1 LVGPVRVRAGY
12 TPGGKGDTD
21 APLPANVAAEMAILG
36 AILLNNGHYQEAAGR
51 IEAADFMLDAHRRVF
66 QRMGELI
73 TEGRR
78 VDIVTLAEQLQRNK
92 ELSVIGGVAWLA
104 ALTEGLP
111 RRLSIE
117 DYVRIVKD
125 KSLLRQTIAESDRV
139 GVLAGDQSGSAEEV
153 LAEAES
159 AFRRIAGKA
168 ITSGLTSVAEYV
180 RGNYPCID
188 KIFEQSARLT
198 GIPSGFGSLDNLTA
212 GFQPKELTILG
223 ARPSIGKTAVAG
235 NIAVH
240 VAMSG
245 RTVAFFSL
253 EMPSKA
259 LIDRMCCALGQVD
272 LQAHRH
278 GRLSEVQKHYYL
290 RALAEIIDVPLY
302 IDDQPG
308 QTAASIEAKAA
319 RLQASN
325 GLDLVVV
332 DYLGLMAAERKG
344 MENREQVVAAI
355 SRAMKGLAKR
365 LNVPVIL
372 LSQLNREL
380 YKRVDKRPILSDL
393 RESGAIE
400 QDADMVLFLHREEYY
415 NREDPSLAGKGELI
429 IAKARNGPLGTVH
442 LHYDAR
448 TCRFES
454 ERE

>member
-1 LVGPVRVRAGY
+1 M
-12 TPGGKGDTD
+12 KNGDT
-21 APLPANVAAEMAILG
+21 PLPANLAAEMAILG

-51 IEAADFMLDAHRRVF
+51 IEAFDFSLDSHRRVF
-66 QRMGELI
+66 ARMGELI
-73 TEGRR
+73 AGGARI
-78 VDIVTLAEQLQRNK
+78 DIVTLAEQLQRHK
-92 ELSVIGGVAWLA
+92 ELSLVGGVAWLA
-104 ALTEGLP
+104 TLTEGLP

-125 KSLLRQTIAESDRV
+125 KSLLRQAIAESDRV

-159 AFRRIAGKA
+159 AFRRIAGKT

-180 RGNYPCID
+180 ADHYPSID
-188 KIFEQSARLT
+188 RMFEQSARLS
-198 GIPSGFGSLDNLTA
+198 GIASGFGDLDDLTA

-245 RTVAFFSL
+245 KTVAFFSL

-259 LIDRMCCALGQVD
+259 LIDRMCCARGQVD

-278 GRLSEVQKHYYL
+278 GRLSEIQKEHYL
-290 RALAEIIDVPLY
+290 HALAEIIEMPLY

-344 MENREQVVAAI
+344 DGEP
-355 SRAMKGLAKR
+355 RAGGGGHQPCHEGAGQA
-365 LNVPVIL
+365 
-372 LSQLNREL
+372 SQRA
-380 YKRVDKRPILSDL
+380 RDSAV
-393 RESGAIE
+393 AIE
-400 QDADMVLFLHREEYY
+400 PRAV
-415 NREDPSLAGKGELI
+415 
-429 IAKARNGPLGTVH
+429 
-442 LHYDAR
+442 
-448 TCRFES
+448 
-454 ERE
+454 

>member
-1 LVGPVRVRAGY
+1 M
-12 TPGGKGDTD
+12 KNSGDT
-21 APLPANVAAEMAILG
+21 PLPANPPPANLAAEMAILG

-51 IEAADFMLDAHRRVF
+51 IEAFDFSLDSHRRVF
-66 QRMGELI
+66 ARMGELI
-73 TEGRR
+73 TDGAG
-78 VDIVTLAEQLQRNK
+78 VDIVTLAEQLQRHK
-92 ELSVIGGVAWLA
+92 ELSLVGGVAWLA

-125 KSLLRQTIAESDRV
+125 KSLLRQAIAESDRV
-139 GVLAGDQSGSAEEV
+139 GVLAGDQSGSAEEI
-153 LAEAES
+153 LADAES
-159 AFRRIAGKA
+159 AFRRIAGKT
-168 ITSGLTSVAEYV
+168 ITCGLTSVAEYV
-180 RGNYPCID
+180 AGYYPSID
-188 KIFEQSARLT
+188 RMFEQSARLS
-198 GIPSGFGSLDNLTA
+198 GISSGFGDLDDLTA

-245 RTVAFFSL
+245 KTVAFFSL

-259 LIDRMCCALGQVD
+259 LIDRMCCARGQVD

-278 GRLSEVQKHYYL
+278 GRLSEIQKEHYL
-290 RALAEIIDVPLY
+290 HALAEIIEMPLY

-332 DYLGLMAAERKG
+332 DYLGLMAAERKA

-365 LNVPVIL
+365 LSVPVIL

-400 QDADMVLFLHREEYY
+400 QDADVVLFLHREEYY
-415 NREDPSLAGKGELI
+415 DRKDASLTGKGELI

-448 TCRFES
+448 TCRFSS
-454 ERE
+454 EGRE